1 MVKNDVN
8 ITPPEGKSLVFII
21 RDAAFGFAIKMDV
34 FIDEQPIGHTWAKSY
49 LQAVLA
55 PGHHT
60 ILSKSE
66 NKATLDLDVQAGLTY
81 YVQQQ
86 IKMGALYARSKLV
99 LFDEEK
105 GKKKLSKLKPS
116 KGQM

>member
-1 MVKNDVN
+1 MADN
-8 ITPPEGKSLVFII
+8 TSMAPPTGNALVYII
-21 RDAAFGFAIKMDV
+21 RDSAFGFAIKMDV

-66 NKATLDLDVQAGLTY
+66 NKATLELDVQAGQTF

-99 LFDEEK
+99 LFDEAK
-105 GKKKLSKLKPS
+105 GMKKLSKLKPS
-116 KGQM
+116 KGQK